1 MAPIRSSLLVASLI
15 GLASVAAAQPPDE
28 VPLLRQYTQSNPPLL
43 RFRIVEG
50 RLTLAARNFSPFQ
63 TPHSYG
69 LGRRETISL
78 GSENGHP
85 TLRYERTTPTEQLTI
100 NVTGASGKM
109 SISRLPRGK
118 SAFAAVEFQQS
129 PDEKATLTL
138 GAGEHRRVFQA
149 ANLWQLAIVQPK
161 ECREN
166 LFPLLDLLRPDW
178 KIATMVGRAET
189 SLLAD
194 AREDAT
200 ADRAHW
206 ATLVA
211 QLGDEQFSKREAADR
226 ALRAGAASALN
237 YLRQLDFNR
246 LDAEQQF
253 RVTRIIRKLAGRSED
268 DSADAAATSLLRNAE
283 VWLALL
289 GRPEKATRETAARQ
303 LAALLDKPIDI
314 DPAAEPSTQE
324 AKRERLR
331 TAIEKK

>member
-1 MAPIRSSLLVASLI
+1 MAPIRTLLLVAVLG
-15 GLASVAAAQPPDE
+15 GLASVAAAQPPDDI
-28 VPLLRQYTQSNPPLL
+28 PLLRQYTQSNPPFL

-50 RLTLAARNFSPFQ
+50 RLTLACRNFSPFQ
-63 TPHSYG
+63 TPRSYG

-78 GSENGHP
+78 GSENGRP
-85 TLRYERTTPTEQLTI
+85 TLRYERTTPNEQLTV
-100 NVTGASGKM
+100 NVAGTSGKVN
-109 SISRLPRGK
+109 ISRVPRGK

-129 PDEKATLTL
+129 PDEKTTLTL
-138 GAGEHRRVFQA
+138 GAGEHRRGFQA

-178 KIATMVGRAET
+178 KMATMVGRVET
-189 SLLAD
+189 SLLAY

-200 ADRAHW
+200 ADRARW

-211 QLGDEQFSKREAADR
+211 QLADEQFSKREAADR
-226 ALRAGAASALN
+226 ALRAGGASALN
-237 YLRQLDFNR
+237 YLREFDFNR

-268 DSADAAATSLLRNAE
+268 DSADAAAMSLLRNSE

-289 GRPEKATRETAARQ
+289 GRPEKATRQTAARQ
-303 LAALLDKPIDI
+303 LAALLNKPIDV

-331 TAIEKK
+331 TLIEKK